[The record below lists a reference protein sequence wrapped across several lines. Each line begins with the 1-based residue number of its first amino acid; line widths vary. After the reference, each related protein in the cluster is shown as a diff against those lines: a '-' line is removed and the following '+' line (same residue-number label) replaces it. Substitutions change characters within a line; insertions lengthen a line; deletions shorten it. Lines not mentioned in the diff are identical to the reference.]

1 MSKYKAKPT
10 IIAGIRFASK
20 KEGARYLE
28 LRLLEKAGEISDLKL
43 QPAIRCVVNGS
54 IVCTYKADFFYIER
68 KTFKEV
74 YEDVKGMRLALY
86 VLKAKLVKACTGIE
100 IKET

>member
-10 IIAGIRFASK
+10 VIEGIRFASK

-28 LRLLEKAGEISDLKL
+28 LRLLEKAGEITDLSL
-43 QPAIRCVVNGS
+43 QPVIHCNVGGEH
-54 IVCTYKADFFYIER
+54 VCDYRADFFYIDRRNPVGTWEDCKGFR
-68 KTFKEV
+68 TQV
-74 YEDVKGMRLALY
+74 YK
-86 VLKAKLVKACTGIE
+86 LKAKLVKACTGIE